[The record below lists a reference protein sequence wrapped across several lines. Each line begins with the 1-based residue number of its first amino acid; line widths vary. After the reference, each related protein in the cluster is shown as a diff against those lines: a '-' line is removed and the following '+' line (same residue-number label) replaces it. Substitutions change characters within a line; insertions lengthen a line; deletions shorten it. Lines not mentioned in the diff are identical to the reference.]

1 MAWNAAG
8 MPLNKIVVGVPFYG
22 HNMTSIESMAN
33 NTGTEEFNLV
43 VGGNTG
49 NNCLGGGF
57 STSITWDV
65 IVTYLYPNL
74 TTAIEPWIRKFDTI
88 SRSPWLTNSVTNMY
102 ISYVYKITHSAY
114 DKKIK
119 RFLVGQV

>member
-8 MPLNKIVVGVPFYG
+8 MPLSKIVVGVPFYG

-43 VGGNTG
+43 VGGNND
-49 NNCLGGGF
+49 NNCAGGGF
-57 STSITWDV
+57 STSIDWTL

-102 ISYVYKITHSAY
+102 IS
-114 DKKIK
+114 
-119 RFLVGQV
+119 